1 MADLTRKG
9 AAELIDMLTKAN
21 QAGKGSK
28 KSNPR
33 RNTGISH
40 FEHIRKK
47 PKRYGRIKVEVMGY
61 KQGEYYLVAYTPYLI
76 GEGKRTISDTTR
88 YDKKYRTKAQAN
100 EAAKKLRAFI
110 RGGGDYKSLAAMKK
124 VFSNPKRKNSGH
136 TDEVAIREILLS
148 TQNDGTFY
156 ESVLKPIEKNLGRH
170 MYRGNFTRAG
180 AMKSFKRVADLA
192 DKFYA
197 SSYSEQ
203 RRGTWMGRKGF
214 LLSSNDRKKL
224 AAEFLENRMYS
235 IESYADE
242 LQAGVKYQDLNNNPS
257 HGMTQSSSTPY
268 RTGKLAFD
276 DSRDTALRHIPSH
289 KHRSYRDI
297 KVGSAKVAD
306 KSFKKTIV
314 PL

>member
-1 MADLTRKG
+1 MIDGDIISTGGVFKTKKQAERAIYYTESALDEGSRGRYYTYEEGSRYGYSAVDKYKGGSLHDTVMADLTRKG

-124 VFSNPKRKNSGH
+124 
-136 TDEVAIREILLS
+136 I
-148 TQNDGTFY
+148 Q
-156 ESVLKPIEKNLGRH
+156 
-170 MYRGNFTRAG
+170 
-180 AMKSFKRVADLA
+180 
-192 DKFYA
+192 
-197 SSYSEQ
+197 
-203 RRGTWMGRKGF
+203 
-214 LLSSNDRKKL
+214 
-224 AAEFLENRMYS
+224 
-235 IESYADE
+235 
-242 LQAGVKYQDLNNNPS
+242 
-257 HGMTQSSSTPY
+257 
-268 RTGKLAFD
+268 
-276 DSRDTALRHIPSH
+276 
-289 KHRSYRDI
+289 
-297 KVGSAKVAD
+297 
-306 KSFKKTIV
+306 
-314 PL
+314 